1 MNGADSLVQTL
12 LNGGVN
18 VCFTNPG
25 TSEMH
30 FVAALDRHPD
40 MRCVLG
46 LQENVVTG
54 AADGYAR
61 MMDKP
66 ASTLLHTGPGLA
78 NGFANLHNAK
88 RAFQPVVNIV
98 GDHAT
103 YHVQYDSPLT
113 SDIEGIAAPV
123 SGWVRTSKSS
133 QKVASDAAEAIQF
146 ANTAPG
152 NISTLILPANTAWG
166 EAEGPAVTLAPPT
179 PKMPDNSQI
188 TAAAAL
194 IRSGEPV
201 LVLAA
206 NRALRVDGLELL
218 GKVTGADNV
227 DLLAQMSN
235 ARVERG
241 AGRVAIDRVK
251 YPIDQ
256 ALEQLA
262 KYRHVILVAAKEPVA
277 FFAYPDKPSLLMPE
291 GCKIHTLVDREQDV
305 MGALEALVAELV
317 AELGAGAG
325 APPISDLL
333 LPPMPRG
340 GLDQDTIAAVL
351 ANLIPENA
359 IICDESITTGRRFF
373 SDTFGSKPHSWIQIT
388 GGAIGAGLPM
398 ATGAAL
404 ACPDRP
410 LIALQADGSAMYT
423 LQALWTQAR
432 EGLNT
437 TTLIFSNRTYQIL
450 LGEMAGVGV
459 QNPGPR
465 ALDMLELDRPPL
477 DWVALAKGMGVEAGI
492 ATDAPS
498 LVKQMER
505 GLACAGPYLI
515 EVML

>member
-12 LNGGVN
+12 LNGGVD

-30 FVAALDRHPD
+30 FVAALDRHPG

-123 SGWVRTSKSS
+123 SGWVRTSTSS
-133 QKVASDAAEAIQF
+133 QQVASDAAEAIQF

-166 EAEGPAVTLAPPT
+166 AADGPAEVLAPPA
-179 PKMPDNSQI
+179 PPMPDERQI
-188 TAAAAL
+188 TKAAEI

-206 NRALRVDGLELL
+206 NRALRVDGLERLSR
-218 GKVTGADNV
+218 VTGDDTV

-277 FFAYPDKPSLLMPE
+277 FFAYPDKPSRLMPE
-291 GCKIHTLVDREQDV
+291 GCKIHTLVEREEDV
-305 MGALEALVAELV
+305 IGALDALVAELGV
-317 AELGAGAG
+317 GAV
-325 APPISDLL
+325 PPRLSNLL
-333 LPPMPRG
+333 LPPLPTG
-340 GLDQDTIAAVL
+340 GIDQDSIAAVL
-351 ANLIPENA
+351 ANLIPDNA
-359 IICDESITTGRRFF
+359 IICDEAITTGRRFF
-373 SDTFGSKPHSWIQIT
+373 ADTFASNPHSWIQIT

-398 ATGAAL
+398 ATGAAI

-432 EGLNT
+432 EGSNT
-437 TTLIFSNRTYQIL
+437 TTLIFSNRSYQIL

-477 DWVALAKGMGVEAGI
+477 DWVALAKGLGVEAGI
-492 ATDAPS
+492 AADAPA
-498 LVKQMER
+498 LVKQIER
-505 GLACAGPYLI
+505 GLACEGPYLI
-515 EVML
+515 EVIL

>member
-12 LNGGVN
+12 LNGGVD

-30 FVAALDRHPD
+30 FVAALDRHHD

-61 MMDKP
+61 MLDKP

-88 RAFQPVVNIV
+88 RAFQPIVNIV

-123 SGWVRTSKSS
+123 SGWVRTSRTSGE
-133 QKVASDAAEAIQF
+133 VAGDAAEAIQF

-152 NISTLILPANTAWG
+152 NISTLILPANAAWG
-166 EAEGPAVTLAPPT
+166 EATAAVVPAPPPA
-179 PKMPDNSQI
+179 PKVPD
-188 TAAAAL
+188 AAHIWAIAKI

-218 GKVTGADNV
+218 SRATNFDGV

-241 AGRVAIDRVK
+241 AGRVAIDRVR
-251 YPIDQ
+251 YPVDQ
-256 ALEQLA
+256 AVEQLA
-262 KYRHVILVAAKEPVA
+262 PYRHLILVAAKEPVA
-277 FFAYPDKPSLLMPE
+277 FFAYPDKPSRLMPD
-291 GCKIHTLVDREQDV
+291 GCQIHTLVEREEDV
-305 MGALEALVAELV
+305 MAALDGLV
-317 AELGAGAG
+317 AELGVANSPVRLP
-325 APPISDLL
+325 APV
-333 LPPMPRG
+333 LPPLPSHGM
-340 GLDQDTIAAVL
+340 DQDIIAAVL
-351 ANLIPENA
+351 AHMIPDNA
-359 IICDESITTGRRFF
+359 IISDESITTGRRFF
-373 SDTFGSKPHSWIQIT
+373 SDTFTSRPHSWLQIT

-398 ATGAAL
+398 ATGAAI

-410 LIALQADGSAMYT
+410 VIALQADGSAMYT

-432 EGLNT
+432 EGSNT
-437 TTLIFSNRTYQIL
+437 TTLIFSNRSYKIL
-450 LGEMAGVGV
+450 LGEMANVGV
-459 QNPGPR
+459 RNPGPK
-465 ALDMLELDRPPL
+465 AMDMLELDRPPL
-477 DWVALAKGMGVEAGI
+477 DWVALAKGMGVDAGV
-492 ATDAPS
+492 ATDAHE
-498 LVKQMER
+498 LVRQMER
-505 GLACAGPYLI
+505 GLACEGPYLI
-515 EVML
+515 EVVL

>member
-12 LNGGVN
+12 LNGGVD

-30 FVAALDRHPD
+30 FVAALDRHHG
-40 MRCVLG
+40 MRCILG
-46 LQENVVTG
+46 LQENIVTG

-61 MMDKP
+61 MLDKP

-88 RAFQPVVNIV
+88 RAFQPVINIV

-123 SGWVRTSKSS
+123 SGWVRTSQSS
-133 QKVASDAAEAIQF
+133 TDVAQDAAEAIQF

-166 EAEGPAVTLAPPT
+166 DAVEAVMPPPAPT
-179 PKMPDNSQI
+179 PRTPDGKHISAIAQI
-188 TAAAAL
+188 

-218 GKVTGADNV
+218 SKITDGDSV

-241 AGRVAIDRVK
+241 AGRVAIGRVK
-251 YPIDQ
+251 YPVDQ
-256 ALEQLA
+256 AVEQLA
-262 KYRHVILVAAKEPVA
+262 KYRHLILVAAKEPVA
-277 FFAYPDKPSLLMPE
+277 FFAYPDKPSLLMAE
-291 GCKIHTLVDREQDV
+291 GCQVHTLVEREENV
-305 MGALEALVAELV
+305 IAALDGLVQ
-317 AELGAGAG
+317 ELGAGAK
-325 APPISDLL
+325 AVRVPEPKLPPI
-333 LPPMPRG
+333 PTG
-340 GLDQDTIAAVL
+340 GMDQDIIAAVI

-359 IICDESITTGRRFF
+359 IISDESITTGRRFF
-373 SDTFGSKPHSWIQIT
+373 TDTFTSKPHSWIQIT
-388 GGAIGAGLPM
+388 GGAIGAGLPL
-398 ATGAAL
+398 ATGAAI

-410 LIALQADGSAMYT
+410 VIALQADGSAMYT

-432 EGLNT
+432 EGSNT
-437 TTLIFSNRTYQIL
+437 TTLIFSNRSYKIL
-450 LGEMAGVGV
+450 LGEMANVGV
-459 QNPGPR
+459 QNPGPK
-465 ALDMLELDRPPL
+465 AMDMMELERPAL
-477 DWVALAKGMGVEAGI
+477 DWVALAKGMGVDAGI
-492 ATDAPS
+492 ATDAPE

-505 GLACAGPYLI
+505 GLACEGPYLI
-515 EVML
+515 EVRL

>member
-12 LNGGVN
+12 LDGGVD

-30 FVAALDRHPD
+30 FVAALDRHHE

-88 RAFQPVVNIV
+88 RAFQPIVNIV

-123 SGWVRTSKSS
+123 SGWVRTSKLSTE
-133 QKVASDAAEAIQF
+133 VASDAAEAIRF

-166 EAEGPAVTLAPPT
+166 EANGPAVTLAPPA
-179 PKMPDNSQI
+179 PKVPDGERI
-188 TAAAAL
+188 RAIAEI

-206 NRALRVDGLELL
+206 NRALRVDGLDML
-218 GKVTGADNV
+218 GKITASDRV

-241 AGRVAIDRVK
+241 AGRVSVDRVK
-251 YPIDQ
+251 YPVDQ
-256 ALEQLA
+256 AIAQLS
-262 KYRHVILVAAKEPVA
+262 KYRHLILVAAKEPVA

-291 GCKIHTLVDREQDV
+291 ECRVHTLVEREEDV
-305 MGALEALVAELV
+305 MAALDALVAELG
-317 AELGAGAG
+317 LGAKIVQ
-325 APPISDLL
+325 APEQLI
-333 LPPMPRG
+333 PPMPTG
-340 GLDQDTIAAVL
+340 ALDQDVIAAVL
-351 ANLIPENA
+351 AHMIPENA
-359 IICDESITTGRRFF
+359 IVCDESITTGRRFF
-373 SDTFGSKPHSWIQIT
+373 TDTFASNPHSWIQIT

-398 ATGAAL
+398 ATGAAI

-432 EGLNT
+432 EGSNT
-437 TTLIFSNRTYQIL
+437 TTLIFSNRSYKIL

-459 QNPGPR
+459 QNPGPK
-465 ALDMLELDRPPL
+465 ALDMMELDRPAL
-477 DWVALAKGMGVEAGI
+477 DWVALAKGMGVDAGI
-492 ATDAPS
+492 ATTAPE
-498 LVKQMER
+498 LVRQIER
-505 GLACAGPYLI
+505 GLACEGPYLI
-515 EVML
+515 EVVL

>member
-12 LNGGVN
+12 LDGGVD

-30 FVAALDRHPD
+30 FVAALDRHHG

-61 MMDKP
+61 MLDKP

-88 RAFQPVVNIV
+88 RAFQPIINIV

-123 SGWVRTSKSS
+123 SGWVRTSKTSEE
-133 QKVASDAAEAIQF
+133 VAGDAAEAIQF

-152 NISTLILPANTAWG
+152 NISTLILPSNTAWG
-166 EAEGPAVTLAPPT
+166 EAQGPAPRR
-179 PKMPDNSQI
+179 
-188 TAAAAL
+188 AAAVPEAPDADR
-194 IRSGEPV
+194 IRTVAQLLKSGEPV

-218 GKVTGADNV
+218 SQITDPDTV

-241 AGRVAIDRVK
+241 AGRVAIERVK
-251 YPIDQ
+251 YPVDQ

-262 KYRHVILVAAKEPVA
+262 KYRHVVLVAAKEPVA
-277 FFAYPDKPSLLMPE
+277 FFAYPDKPSRLLPE
-291 GCKIHTLVDREQDV
+291 GCQVHTLVSREQDV
-305 MGALEALVAELV
+305 IAGLTALV
-317 AELGAGAG
+317 AELGAGATPVRTPKPG
-325 APPISDLL
+325 
-333 LPPMPRG
+333 LPPLPSRG
-340 GLDQDTIAAVL
+340 MDQDIIAAVL
-351 ANLIPENA
+351 ANMIPENA

-373 SDTFGSKPHSWIQIT
+373 ADTFTSKPHSWLQIT
-388 GGAIGAGLPM
+388 GGAIGAGLPL
-398 ATGAAL
+398 ATGAAI
-404 ACPDRP
+404 ACPERP
-410 LIALQADGSAMYT
+410 VITLQADGSAMYT

-432 EGLNT
+432 EGSNT
-437 TTLIFSNRTYQIL
+437 TTLIFANRSYKIL
-450 LGEMAGVGV
+450 LGEMANVGV
-459 QNPGPR
+459 LNPGPK
-465 ALDMLELDRPPL
+465 AFDMLELDRPPL
-477 DWVALAKGMGVEAGI
+477 DWVALAKGMGVDAGV
-492 ATDAPS
+492 ATDAGE
-498 LVKQMER
+498 LVKQLAR
-505 GLACAGPYLI
+505 GLACEGPYLI
-515 EVML
+515 EVLV

>member
-12 LNGGVN
+12 LDGGVD

-30 FVAALDRHPD
+30 FVAALDRHHG

-61 MMDKP
+61 MLDKP

-88 RAFQPVVNIV
+88 RAFQPIINIV

-103 YHVQYDSPLT
+103 YHVKYDSPLT

-123 SGWVRTSKSS
+123 SGWVRTSQSS
-133 QKVASDAAEAIQF
+133 TEVASDAAEAIQF

-166 EAEGPAVTLAPPT
+166 EAKGPAITPPAPT
-179 PKMPDNSQI
+179 PKMPGGEQVRAI
-188 TAAAAL
+188 AE
-194 IRSGEPV
+194 IIKSGEPV

-218 GKVTGADNV
+218 SKITDGEPVG
-227 DLLAQMSN
+227 LLAQVSN

-251 YPIDQ
+251 YPVDQ
-256 ALEQLA
+256 SLEQLA
-262 KYRHVILVAAKEPVA
+262 GYKHLILVAAKDPVA
-277 FFAYPDKPSLLMPE
+277 FFAYPEKPSRLMPD
-291 GCKIHTLVDREQDV
+291 GCQVHTLVEREEDV
-305 MGALEALVAELV
+305 IGALDALVQ
-317 AELGAGAG
+317 ELGVASNVIRT
-325 APPISDLL
+325 PQPI
-333 LPPMPRG
+333 LPPMPTRG
-340 GLDQDTIAAVL
+340 MDQDIIAAVL
-351 ANLIPENA
+351 ANMIPENA

-373 SDTFGSKPHSWIQIT
+373 TDTFTSKPHSWLQIT
-388 GGAIGAGLPM
+388 GGAIGAGLPL
-398 ATGAAL
+398 ATGAAI

-410 LIALQADGSAMYT
+410 VITLQADGSAMYT
-423 LQALWTQAR
+423 LQSLWTQAR
-432 EGLNT
+432 EGSNT
-437 TTLIFSNRTYQIL
+437 TTLIFSNRSYKIL
-450 LGEMAGVGV
+450 IGEMANVGV
-459 QNPGPR
+459 QNPGPK
-465 ALDMLELDRPPL
+465 AFDMLELDRPPL
-477 DWVALAKGMGVEAGI
+477 DWVALAKGMGVEGATASDAGEL
-492 ATDAPS
+492 AR
-498 LVKQMER
+498 QMER
-505 GLACAGPYLI
+505 GLACEGPYLI
-515 EVML
+515 EVIL

>member
-12 LNGGVN
+12 LDGGVD

-30 FVAALDRHPD
+30 FVAALDRHHD

-61 MMDKP
+61 MLDKP

-88 RAFQPVVNIV
+88 RAFQPIVNIV

-113 SDIEGIAAPV
+113 SDIEAIAAPV

-133 QKVASDAAEAIQF
+133 GEVASDAAEAIQF
-146 ANTAPG
+146 ANTAQG

-166 EAEGPAVTLAPPT
+166 EANGPAVTLAPPT
-179 PKMPDNSQI
+179 PKQPDGER
-188 TAAAAL
+188 
-194 IRSGEPV
+194 IRSVAEIIRCGEPV
-201 LVLAA
+201 LVLVG

-218 GKVTGADNV
+218 DKIAASNSV

-235 ARVERG
+235 ARIERG

-251 YPIDQ
+251 YPVGQ
-256 ALEQLA
+256 ALEQLS
-262 KYRHVILVAAKEPVA
+262 KYRHLVLVAAKEPVA

-291 GCKIHTLVDREQDV
+291 GCNIHTLVEREEDV
-305 MGALEALVAELV
+305 IGALDALVAELGV
-317 AELGAGAG
+317 GNHKINA
-325 APPISDLL
+325 SKLL
-333 LPPMPRG
+333 LPPMPTG
-340 GLDQDTIAAVL
+340 SLDPDKISLVL
-351 ANLIPENA
+351 ANMIPENA
-359 IICDESITTGRRFF
+359 IICDEAITTGRRFF
-373 SDTFGSKPHSWIQIT
+373 ADTYNSNPHSWIQIT
-388 GGAIGAGLPM
+388 GGAIGAGLPL
-398 ATGAAL
+398 ATGAAI
-404 ACPDRP
+404 ACPNRP
-410 LIALQADGSAMYT
+410 LIALQADGSGMYT

-437 TTLIFSNRTYQIL
+437 TILIFSNRSYRIL
-450 LGEMAGVGV
+450 LDEMAGVGV
-459 QNPGPR
+459 KNPGPK
-465 ALDMLELDRPPL
+465 ALDMFELDRPAL
-477 DWVALAKGMGVEAGI
+477 DWVALAKGMGVDGGVAS
-492 ATDAPS
+492 DAAE
-498 LVKQMER
+498 LIKQMQR
-505 GLACAGPYLI
+505 GLACEGPYLI
-515 EVML
+515 EVIL